1 MYHSKPIMTTN
12 DQRNFAKIK
21 ENFKKSDEKE
31 VIFFF
36 IMPFHDILEKKCEH
50 IDFET
55 K

>member
-1 MYHSKPIMTTN
+1 M
-12 DQRNFAKIK
+12 IK
-21 ENFKKSDEKE
+21 EILPKSKKNEKKSEEKE
-31 VIFFF
+31 VMFFF